1 MSASFFIYPFLC
13 HGSYR
18 IENTACENGKKV
30 KFSSGCAASR
40 RKTGKR
46 SRTVRRAGV
55 ETRTSPSANHGVSF
69 VHDEAPRCRTQGR
82 TAHFVKDGSLSSLKA
97 RKRRDVSCGSLIGK
111 LGHAMRRK
119 KLSAVE
125 LVQIYLDRV
134 S

>member
-1 MSASFFIYPFLC
+1 MLPPGERPESDP
-13 HGSYR
+13 
-18 IENTACENGKKV
+18 
-30 KFSSGCAASR
+30 
-40 RKTGKR
+40 
-46 SRTVRRAGV
+46 RTTVVRRAGV
-55 ETRTSPSANHGVSF
+55 EKRTSRSANHGVSF
-69 VHDEAPRCRTQGR
+69 GHDEASRCRTQGK
-82 TAHFVKDGSLSSLKA
+82 TAHFVKAGSLSSLKA